1 MRSSDNCYT
10 LTSPSYTCHKINFD
24 DTKLWHDNL
33 WHLNYKSLKKL
44 SDAGAVRGLLKL
56 DKQLSEVFGPCQHGK
71 QLKTT
76 HKVVQ
81 HTSTSKV
88 LELLHMDLM
97 GPMQVE
103 SIAGKRY
110 IFVCVDDFSRF
121 TWVSFI
127 REKSYTFDSFK
138 ELCLKLKNEKNS
150 NIGRIVR
157 IRSDHRK
164 EFETSIFS
172 NFFLISMVYLMSFPH
187 LRHHNKMVLLR
198 GKIIHCRRW
207 PV

>member
-1 MRSSDNCYT
+1 MW
-10 LTSPSYTCHKINFD
+10 HKR
-24 DTKLWHDNL
+24 LGY
-33 WHLNYKSLKKL
+33 LNYKSLKKL
-44 SDAGAVRGLLKL
+44 SDAGAVRGLPKIG
-56 DKQLSEVFGPCQHGK
+56 KQLSEVCGPCQHSN

-81 HTSTSKV
+81 YTSTFNV
-88 LELLHMDLM
+88 VQLLHMDLM

-127 REKSYTFDSFK
+127 REKSDTFDSFK
-138 ELCLKLKNEKNS
+138 DLCLKLKNEKNS

-157 IRSDHRK
+157 IRSDHGK
-164 EFETSIFS
+164 EFENSIFS
-172 NFFLISMVYLMSFPH
+172 DFCNMYGISHEFSSPKTPQQNGV
-187 LRHHNKMVLLR
+187 V
-198 GKIIHCRRW
+198 
-207 PV
+207 